1 MASRICATN
10 GNRSRRLKAR
20 QLKISVDG
28 KCRGRGRIGIPARR
42 ASGQIGPMHG
52 GPDVRRDRSGLSR
65 VGHLEYEGDLR
76 SNQWKI
82 PDHLSLA
89 VPDRSQQIVRQAMRN
104 AIPLA
109 VLVGVLG
116 IPFSN
121 AVHAATLNVDGNDG
135 GCNDVVGTPYCTI
148 QAAIDDAV
156 PGVHQVRVAPGT
168 YNEIIDLLGKAIT
181 VRSSGGPSVTTID
194 ATGVADPGDGLP
206 VVRCDSGE
214 GPDTVLDG
222 FTITGGTG
230 QTILGSESLGGG
242 MYNSGSS
249 PTVMNCV
256 FSGNSAFLRG
266 GGMFNSGG
274 SPAVTNCTFSGN
286 TVVQNGGGMFN
297 SGSSPTV
304 TNCIFWMN
312 SDAGG
317 TDESAQIHNDDSS
330 GVNTPVV
337 NTSDV
342 QGGWTGAGGTGNLDA
357 DPLFVDAP
365 GGDLHLQAGSP
376 CIDAGDNNV
385 VTELTDLD
393 GDTRVVGCAVD
404 MGAYEQQTISDADG
418 DGVAD
423 GCDQCAN
430 FDDSNL
436 PAPGTQPTLFVA
448 ATALGAND
456 GTSWDDAFPNL
467 QSALCAAT
475 ISGGV
480 VTEIWVATGTYSPA
494 EVAGNR

>member
-10 GNRSRRLKAR
+10 GNRSRCLKAR

-42 ASGQIGPMHG
+42 ACGQIGPMHG

-65 VGHLEYEGDLR
+65 VGHLEYEGDSR

-82 PDHLSLA
+82 SDHLSLA
-89 VPDRSQQIVRQAMRN
+89 VTDRIQQIRRKPMRN

-121 AVHAATLNVDGNDG
+121 AVHAATLNVDRNDG

-156 PGVHQVRVAPGT
+156 PSMHQVSVAPGT

-230 QTILGSESLGGG
+230 QTILGSESQGGG
-242 MYNSGSS
+242 MYNNGSS

-256 FSGNSAFLRG
+256 FSANMADTNG
-266 GGMFNSGG
+266 GGMFNAS
-274 SPAVTNCTFSGN
+274 SAPTVTNCTFSGN
-286 TVVQNGGGMFN
+286 MAQRGGGVINFDE
-297 SGSSPTV
+297 GSPTV
-304 TNCIFWMN
+304 TN
-312 SDAGG
+312 
-317 TDESAQIHNDDSS
+317 
-330 GVNTPVV
+330 
-337 NTSDV
+337 
-342 QGGWTGAGGTGNLDA
+342 
-357 DPLFVDAP
+357 
-365 GGDLHLQAGSP
+365 
-376 CIDAGDNNV
+376 
-385 VTELTDLD
+385 
-393 GDTRVVGCAVD
+393 
-404 MGAYEQQTISDADG
+404 
-418 DGVAD
+418 
-423 GCDQCAN
+423 
-430 FDDSNL
+430 
-436 PAPGTQPTLFVA
+436 
-448 ATALGAND
+448 
-456 GTSWDDAFPNL
+456 
-467 QSALCAAT
+467 
-475 ISGGV
+475 
-480 VTEIWVATGTYSPA
+480 
-494 EVAGNR
+494 